1 MSYLAIKHLH
11 VTCVVLSILLFFL
24 RGIWTMQTSPI
35 MQQRWVKIAP
45 HIIDTL
51 LLGSALTLAWLSQ
64 QWPFQQ
70 AWLTAKVL
78 GLLAY
83 IILGSIALKRGKTR
97 QIRLAAWLLALVT
110 VGYIVA
116 VALSRSPA
124 IFSE

>member
-116 VALSRSPA
+116 VALTRTATPF
-124 IFSE
+124 I

>member
-11 VTCVVLSILLFFL
+11 VTCVTLSISLFFL
-24 RGIWTMQTSPI
+24 RGVWSMRASPI

-51 LLGSALTLAWLSQ
+51 LLGSALTMAWLSQ

-70 AWLTAKVL
+70 AWLTAKVF
-78 GLLAY
+78 GLIAY

-97 QIRLAAWLLALVT
+97 QIRFAAWLMALVT
-110 VGYIVA
+110 VAYIVA
-116 VALSRSPA
+116 VALSRNPLP
-124 IFSE
+124 F

>member
-35 MQQRWVKIAP
+35 MQQRWVKMAP

-97 QIRLAAWLLALVT
+97 QIRLAAWLLALAT

>member
-11 VTCVVLSILLFFL
+11 VTCVALSISLFFL
-24 RGIWTMQTSPI
+24 RGVWSMRASPI

-51 LLGSALTLAWLSQ
+51 LLGSALTMAWLSQ

-70 AWLTAKVL
+70 AWLTAKVF
-78 GLLAY
+78 GLIAY
-83 IILGSIALKRGKTR
+83 IILGNIALKRGKTR
-97 QIRLAAWLLALVT
+97 QSRLVAWLMALLT

-116 VALSRSPA
+116 VAITRKVLPL
-124 IFSE
+124 I

>member
-11 VTCVVLSILLFFL
+11 VTCVVLSISLFFL

-116 VALSRSPA
+116 VALTRTATPF
-124 IFSE
+124 I

>member
-11 VTCVVLSILLFFL
+11 VTCVTLSISLFFL
-24 RGIWTMQTSPI
+24 RGVWRMRASPI
-35 MQQRWVKIAP
+35 MHQRWVKIAP

-51 LLGSALTLAWLSQ
+51 LLGSALTMAWLSQ

-70 AWLTAKVL
+70 AWLTAKVF

-97 QIRLAAWLLALVT
+97 RIRLVAWLMALAT

-116 VALSRSPA
+116 VALSRNPMP
-124 IFSE
+124 F

>member
-11 VTCVVLSILLFFL
+11 VTCVVLSISLFFL
-24 RGIWTMQTSPI
+24 RGIWTMQVSPI
-35 MQQRWVKIAP
+35 MQQRWVKMAP

>member
-11 VTCVVLSILLFFL
+11 VTCVTLSISLFFL
-24 RGIWTMQTSPI
+24 RGVWRMRASPI
-35 MQQRWVKIAP
+35 MHQRWVKIAP

-51 LLGSALTLAWLSQ
+51 LLGCALTLAWLSH

-70 AWLTAKVL
+70 AWLTAKVF

-97 QIRLAAWLLALVT
+97 QIRLVAWLMALAT

-116 VALSRSPA
+116 VALTRDSSPL
-124 IFSE
+124 I

>member
-11 VTCVVLSILLFFL
+11 VTCVTLSISLFFL
-24 RGIWTMQTSPI
+24 RGVWSMRASPI

-51 LLGSALTLAWLSQ
+51 LLGSALTMAWLSH

-70 AWLTAKVL
+70 AWLTAKVF

-97 QIRLAAWLLALVT
+97 QIRFVAWLMALAMAT
-110 VGYIVA
+110 YIVA
-116 VALSRSPA
+116 VAISRNPRTF
-124 IFSE
+124 I

>member
-97 QIRLAAWLLALVT
+97 QIRLAAWLLALAT

>member
-11 VTCVVLSILLFFL
+11 VSCVVLSILLFFL

-35 MQQRWVKIAP
+35 MQQRWVKRAP
-45 HIIDTL
+45 HILDTL

>member
-11 VTCVVLSILLFFL
+11 VTCVTLSISLFFL
-24 RGIWTMQTSPI
+24 RGVWSMRASPI

-51 LLGSALTLAWLSQ
+51 LLGSALTMAWLSH

-70 AWLTAKVL
+70 TWLTAKVF
-78 GLLAY
+78 GLVAY

-97 QIRLAAWLLALVT
+97 QIRLVAWLMALAMA
-110 VGYIVA
+110 GYIVA
-116 VALSRSPA
+116 VAVTRNALPLT
-124 IFSE
+124 

>member
-11 VTCVVLSILLFFL
+11 VTCVTLSISLFFL
-24 RGIWTMQTSPI
+24 RGVWSMRASPI

-51 LLGSALTLAWLSQ
+51 LLGSALTLAWLSH

-70 AWLTAKVL
+70 TWLTAKVF

-97 QIRLAAWLLALVT
+97 QIRLVAWLMALAT

-116 VALSRSPA
+116 VALSRNPMVLR
-124 IFSE
+124 

>member
-11 VTCVVLSILLFFL
+11 VTCVVLSISLFFL
-24 RGIWTMQTSPI
+24 RGIWTMQVSPI

>member
-11 VTCVVLSILLFFL
+11 VTCVILSILLFFL

>member
-11 VTCVVLSILLFFL
+11 VTCVTLSISLFFL
-24 RGIWTMQTSPI
+24 RGVWSMRASPI

-51 LLGSALTLAWLSQ
+51 LLGSALTLAWLSH

-70 AWLTAKVL
+70 TWLTAKVF

-97 QIRLAAWLLALVT
+97 QIRLVAWLMALAT

-116 VALSRSPA
+116 VALTRDSSPL
-124 IFSE
+124 I

>member
-1 MSYLAIKHLH
+1 MSYLAIKHQH
-11 VTCVVLSILLFFL
+11 VSCVVLSILLFFL

>member
-35 MQQRWVKIAP
+35 MQQRWVKMAP